1 MAAVELE
8 PVDRL
13 DVTALVDNI
22 ADMLLPDVGPVR
34 RWGLSGSAGP
44 LPMVPSDVTVGGS
57 TLGFLRAEHGYSAMI
72 DVVRGGHTRRVLYD
86 TGVSPY
92 GLVDNLD
99 RLDVS
104 PDTFESI
111 VLSHG
116 HFDHVAGMH
125 GLIERM
131 SGRDVPVILHPDFWT
146 RRRIVTPQK
155 TVELPTPSRKAIE
168 GAGFRI
174 VEDRQ
179 PSLLLDGTLL
189 ITGEVPRR
197 TSFETGMPPGHQA
210 WQDGDWQHDPWVRE
224 DQALVAHVRGR
235 GLVIVTGCGHAGIV
249 NIVRWAKELTGV
261 DEILLLTGGL
271 HLREGPVL
279 AASVEALAAEHPRFI
294 VPAHCTSWLA
304 HQALHAAMPEAYQPG
319 SVGSRLELH
328 ADS

>member
-1 MAAVELE
+1 
-8 PVDRL
+8 
-13 DVTALVDNI
+13 
-22 ADMLLPDVGPVR
+22 
-34 RWGLSGSAGP
+34 
-44 LPMVPSDVTVGGS
+44 MVPSDVTVGGS

-224 DQALVAHVRGR
+224 DQALIAHVRGR

-249 NIVRWAKELTGV
+249 NIVRHVQRLTGEDQIAAIIGGFHLSGPMFEPIIEPTV
-261 DEILLLTGGL
+261 AAFDELQPELLM
-271 HLREGPVL
+271 
-279 AASVEALAAEHPRFI
+279 
-294 VPAHCTSWLA
+294 PAHCTGWKAVHRLA
-304 HQALHAAMPEAYQPG
+304 HRFPDAFVQSA
-319 SVGSRLELH
+319 VGTTISL
-328 ADS
+328 